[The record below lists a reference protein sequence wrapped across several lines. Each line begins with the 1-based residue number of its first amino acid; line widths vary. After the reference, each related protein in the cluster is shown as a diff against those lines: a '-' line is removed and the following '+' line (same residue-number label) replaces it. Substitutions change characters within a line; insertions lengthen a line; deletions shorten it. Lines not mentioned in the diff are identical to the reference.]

1 MRVRESSKR
10 VNAYLKL
17 PYSRI
22 LIPQEG
28 GGYSTEI
35 LEFPGCFSE
44 GETAE
49 EAYANLE
56 STARSWIAACLEG
69 GMPIP
74 DPITNY
80 DASRQKSTFLLR
92 MPMSLHTQAAK
103 AAKKEGVSLNQY
115 IIWLLSHKLGHTV
128 K

>member
-1 MRVRESSKR
+1 MGPSKTSSGVVPGMRVRKSSKR

-44 GETAE
+44 GETVE
-49 EAYANLE
+49 ESYANLE
-56 STARSWIAACLEG
+56 SAARSWIAACLES

-74 DPITNY
+74 EPIK
-80 DASRQKSTFLLR
+80 RGK
-92 MPMSLHTQAAK
+92 H
-103 AAKKEGVSLNQY
+103 
-115 IIWLLSHKLGHTV
+115 
-128 K
+128 